1 MHVQFSTHINP
12 ALPIV
17 LRLNSINRTKV
28 SRNGRQNAGLLI
40 RIRWR
45 QCSRRSPRN
54 NLKQTTGTIR
64 IFGSIST
71 DPLVGTSLYKSI
83 WIINGAFF
91 IVGPHVAA
99 LGKSQTTIW
108 TGIRLR
114 SGMIVEMSLEMMLLR
129 EGLRAQGALV
139 GLQTRMQTSVQSH
152 IGSVGK
158 GLVTDLTLIRPFS
171 RMRPQMLLQQHLSRK
186 CFAALFALVRLN
198 PRVNSH
204 VHVVRHSLIEALA
217 AFAARVF
224 LSIAMDLHMRAEVT
238 PVVEVLSAFRTGR
251 CKLPR
256 TLVHTTMILVI
267 PQLGELLAAVCTSE
281 GLLAG
286 VGPGVYL

>member
-139 GLQTRMQTSVQSH
+139 GLQTRMQTSAKSYWICRQRPCDRPD
-152 IGSVGK
+152 
-158 GLVTDLTLIRPFS
+158 TDKAVLQNASSDVASATSFAK
-171 RMRPQMLLQQHLSRK
+171 MLCRT
-186 CFAALFALVRLN
+186 V
-198 PRVNSH
+198 
-204 VHVVRHSLIEALA
+204 
-217 AFAARVF
+217 
-224 LSIAMDLHMRAEVT
+224 
-238 PVVEVLSAFRTGR
+238 RTG
-251 CKLPR
+251 
-256 TLVHTTMILVI
+256 
-267 PQLGELLAAVCTSE
+267 AA
-281 GLLAG
+281 
-286 VGPGVYL
+286 